1 MGSRQTEHMVC
12 AIREECVEYSDC
24 ISKMT
29 SVLFPVLIT
38 SRGRKQD
45 HPHSP
50 SLSISVLAVCRLTF
64 NMQHTNLVPVSIP
77 NSGSTSSTPKKQA
90 CQCGRYFTRSSQ
102 PSFDT
107 AHQAVTKQKIKI
119 VYSTKCD

>member
-64 NMQHTNLVPVSIP
+64 NMQHTNLVPVPIP
-77 NSGSTSSTPKKQA
+77 NSGSTSSTPKNKPANVGVTSHGLHNQALILHIKQ
-90 CQCGRYFTRSSQ
+90 
-102 PSFDT
+102 
-107 AHQAVTKQKIKI
+107 
-119 VYSTKCD
+119 